1 MIVSK
6 TYSDEIKLSATR
18 RVLSEGERVADV
30 AKDLNIGQSTLYH
43 WIQSAK
49 QLENS
54 KYSLIVNSLEKR
66 LEELSRERDI
76 LIKAA
81 SIFAKELH

>member
-1 MIVSK
+1 MSK

-43 WIQSAK
+43 WIQLAK